1 MSSATPTSPT
11 LLFLENS
18 PCSHNVLFPPLN
30 AYWAHHPEGLALSAE
45 TLVSTATRLTSS
57 TPSNLCSD
65 ITFLMRPTPIKKK
78 KKKKSQL
85 CPGSHIPDSLTL
97 HYCLQNLSP
106 YLWCC
111 LAWLDCKVHESMRMD
126 VFVLIPIIPIICKK
140 WIVQSNSSVSI
151 CWMNERN
158 PFTPT
163 SNQGWLLD

>member
-18 PCSHNVLFPPLN
+18 PCSHNVLFAPLN

-78 KKKKSQL
+78 KKKNPSSAL
-85 CPGSHIPDSLTL
+85 GPT
-97 HYCLQNLSP
+97 
-106 YLWCC
+106 
-111 LAWLDCKVHESMRMD
+111 
-126 VFVLIPIIPIICKK
+126 FLIPLPCITVFRIYHLIYDA
-140 WIVQSNSSVSI
+140 V
-151 CWMNERN
+151 
-158 PFTPT
+158 
-163 SNQGWLLD
+163 